1 MLKYILCSALLYL
14 TCIAVGFAG
23 GIEYMRLF
31 SENCITFKMSD
42 SNDEKVSSGDHPGHR
57 DHQL

>member
-31 SENCITFKMSD
+31 SDNCMTYKTGD
-42 SNDEKVSSGDHPGHR
+42 SPYEKVSSGDIHR
-57 DHQL
+57 HGNNQL